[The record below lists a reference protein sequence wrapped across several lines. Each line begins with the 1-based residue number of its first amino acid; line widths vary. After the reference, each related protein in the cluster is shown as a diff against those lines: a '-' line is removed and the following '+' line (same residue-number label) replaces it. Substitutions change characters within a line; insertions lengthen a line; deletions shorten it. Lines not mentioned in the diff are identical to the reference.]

1 MPRSAMTQERP
12 FTIMKTFP
20 ATGALIVS
28 GVAAMTGLVLS
39 GAQAEGQDLV
49 RQTIQSAPVVP
60 VEKPPVPETAEE
72 TPEPKRLVAEKK
84 SPETN
89 WSARCVTDTS
99 GQTSACHVIQR
110 IKRNK
115 TGALLMSV
123 LVELPVKTLKPE
135 LKLNLP
141 LGLYLPAGT
150 TLQVDKTPT
159 KEIQI
164 ETCDV
169 KGCYAGIGV
178 DEDMLIALKRGNTMT
193 VTFQNVA
200 RQPIAIPVTLVGF
213 TAAFAKIR

>member
-1 MPRSAMTQERP
+1 MQRSAMTQLRP
-12 FTIMKTFP
+12 FKTTRTFP
-20 ATGALIVS
+20 AAGVLALCCAVC
-28 GVAAMTGLVLS
+28 AAGLGLS
-39 GAQAEGQDLV
+39 IAHAQGREPAGQPV
-49 RQTIQSAPVVP
+49 RP
-60 VEKPPVPETAEE
+60 VEKPSVPVTAEV

-84 SPETN
+84 PPETN
-89 WSARCVTDTS
+89 WSARCVTGAG

-123 LVELPVKTLKPE
+123 LVELPVKTLEPE

-150 TLQVDKTPT
+150 TLQVDRTPT
-159 KEIQI
+159 REIQI

-169 KGCYAGIGV
+169 KGCYAGIGL
-178 DEDMLIALKRGNTMT
+178 DEDMLTALKRGNTMT

>member
-1 MPRSAMTQERP
+1 MTQLQL
-12 FTIMKTFP
+12 FTISKTFP
-20 ATGALIVS
+20 AAGALAVCGLL
-28 GVAAMTGLVLS
+28 GVAGFWLPVAN
-39 GAQAEGQDLV
+39 AQSQELAKQS
-49 RQTIQSAPVVP
+49 IQSAPVVP
-60 VEKPPVPETAEE
+60 VEKPPVPETAEV

-84 SPETN
+84 PPETN
-89 WSARCVTDTS
+89 WSARCVTDAS

-169 KGCYAGIGV
+169 KGCYAGLGV
-178 DEDMLIALKRGNTMT
+178 DEDMLTALKRGNTMT

>member
-1 MPRSAMTQERP
+1 MPRSAMTQLRP
-12 FTIMKTFP
+12 FTTMKTL
-20 ATGALIVS
+20 AAAGVLALC
-28 GVAAMTGLVLS
+28 GVVCAAGFGLS
-39 GAQAEGQDLV
+39 TAHAEGQELAK
-49 RQTIQSAPVVP
+49 QSIQSAPVVP
-60 VEKPPVPETAEE
+60 VEKPPVPETAEA

-84 SPETN
+84 PPETN
-89 WSARCVTDTS
+89 WSARCVTDNN

-178 DEDMLIALKRGNTMT
+178 DEDMLTALKRGNTMT